1 MLADMPEKEGDAGL
15 PQQAREPEMQLNP
28 TEKILQMSEISL
40 WLDHYDDIFSD
51 FDPRPYSQRSLSD
64 DFLAEARKA
73 SRDKD
78 QDKLELRLLVA
89 NDKRD
94 PKIEAMIRKRL
105 RDHFSKHANQLRA
118 DIRKTRNSSII
129 LALLG
134 ISMMLAATYIG
145 AFGPATFVANFLFV
159 LLEPAGWFMTWFALD
174 KFFTTTELKNTEYG
188 FYNKMSRCEILFSS
202 Y

>member
-1 MLADMPEKEGDAGL
+1 MLQKEEVSAYPGKTEIA
-15 PQQAREPEMQLNP
+15 QLQP
-28 TEKILQMSEISL
+28 RKEVSF
-40 WLDHYDDIFSD
+40 WLDGYDDIFSD

-118 DIRKTRNSSII
+118 DIRKTRNSS
-129 LALLG
+129 
-134 ISMMLAATYIG
+134 T
-145 AFGPATFVANFLFV
+145 
-159 LLEPAGWFMTWFALD
+159 
-174 KFFTTTELKNTEYG
+174 
-188 FYNKMSRCEILFSS
+188 
-202 Y
+202 